1 MRKWKTTRLD
11 AIMDDMRKGGGMEG
25 SWWDRD
31 KNWSLFNVGR
41 VPEGQD
47 IIIRLE
53 YNKEEKEHAVML
65 EKTMNEVYQ
74 CGSEKVIEA
83 LMSEGKKDWCAWF
96 RSSEFRGSGRFLSGL
111 GGFLTGVFQFTSDD
125 HYRMAIRMRCLV
137 DPPIPMEGPCPLC
150 RNLVAPANVAFHLLD
165 CSHGQWFFTNR
176 HHAVRDVLFD
186 LLADLGHKPQRE
198 VVVSPAVQEPQTPE
212 QSSIDSGEMDQS
224 LRADIVFSEPGAR
237 VPTLIDVMVT
247 DPAAQ
252 SYRHLHPHE
261 TADAVAKYQE
271 ERKEAKYNTVN
282 GLHRVAPFVVE
293 ATGRLGPKAAEWLRY
308 ITDKNHYQR
317 TVVKAR
323 ITARIAYFVTLQMIL
338 HTKDVV
344 RVALQNTRDMIQNNE
359 RQDSPS
365 SVETQRA

>member
-1 MRKWKTTRLD
+1 MRKWETTRLD

-53 YNKEEKEHAVML
+53 CNKEEKEYVVML
-65 EKTMNEVYQ
+65 AKTMNEIYR

-125 HYRMAIRMRCLV
+125 HYRMAIPMRCLV

-150 RNLVAPANVAFHLLD
+150 RNLIAPANVAFHLLD
-165 CSHGQWFFTNR
+165 CSHGQWFFTTR

-198 VVVSPAVQEPQTPE
+198 VVSPEQTPE
-212 QSSIDSGEMDQS
+212 QSSVDSGEMDQS
-224 LRADIVFSEPGAR
+224 LRADIVFSEPWGKY
-237 VPTLIDVMVT
+237 TN
-247 DPAAQ
+247 
-252 SYRHLHPHE
+252 PH
-261 TADAVAKYQE
+261 
-271 ERKEAKYNTVN
+271 
-282 GLHRVAPFVVE
+282 
-293 ATGRLGPKAAEWLRY
+293 
-308 ITDKNHYQR
+308 
-317 TVVKAR
+317 
-323 ITARIAYFVTLQMIL
+323 
-338 HTKDVV
+338 
-344 RVALQNTRDMIQNNE
+344 
-359 RQDSPS
+359 
-365 SVETQRA
+365 